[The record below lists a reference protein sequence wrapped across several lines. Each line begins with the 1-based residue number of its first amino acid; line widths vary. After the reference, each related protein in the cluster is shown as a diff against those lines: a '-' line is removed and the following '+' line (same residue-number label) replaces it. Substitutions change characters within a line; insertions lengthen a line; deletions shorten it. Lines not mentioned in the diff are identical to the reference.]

1 MKEVVEAFK
10 QGKVVRAKR
19 DNVIALLNKN
29 IRNIED
35 ISVLDTIEKTLKGV
49 N

>member
-1 MKEVVEAFK
+1 MKDIIEAFK
-10 QGKVVRAKR
+10 RGKEVRAKQ

-49 N
+49 D